1 MEDDDHFTPRLGRQ
15 KARGGKGQRHY
26 LGKVLA
32 AANLARGRSVGGLGK
47 SGFSGSRI
55 GRGAGVGRVLSSR
68 GAGGPCRR
76 RAVVKTSIVKLA
88 GKGAKAA
95 AAHLR
100 YLQRDGTTREGERG
114 KLYGAERDAVDG
126 KEFLAR
132 GEGDRHQFRFI
143 VSPEDGHQYEDLK
156 PLARR
161 LMAQI
166 EEDLGTKLDWAAVDH
181 FNTAHP
187 HTHIVIRGK
196 AADGKD
202 LVIARDYLTR
212 GIRER
217 VCDLVELDLGPRTDR
232 EIADSRRAEIGQE
245 RLTAIDRALLRDAGA
260 EREVAACAADPF
272 EQSLRAG
279 RLAKLQRM
287 GLAEPLEGDRYR
299 LAAGM
304 EETLRTMGERGDI
317 IRTMQRDFSRLE
329 MERFGADQVIYDPA
343 ADGARP
349 LLGRVVSRGLS
360 DEQEDRQ
367 YLIVDAVDGRSHYVA
382 VGKAVLAGLDEGDGI
397 GRGAVVRIEPLRA
410 SVREVDRT
418 IASIA
423 AANGSHY
430 DAALHLRHDPTAT
443 QSFAE
448 THVRRLEAMRR
459 ESGLAERE
467 PSGRWVISGDHL
479 ERVVTWQ
486 SQRLNDRPVAVEL
499 LSKGSLKELA
509 GMEAA
514 TWIDREIVSGSAPPA
529 REAGFGAE
537 LGEARVLR
545 RQWLLAQ
552 GFAAEG
558 EGGMV
563 FSEGMLEALR
573 RRELLRVGAQ
583 LSGDLDMS
591 FREARQGEKIEGI
604 YRRSV
609 ELVSGR
615 HALIE
620 RSRDFTLV
628 PWRPALERHV
638 GKSVSGLVRAD
649 GVNWTIGR
657 GRPSPG
663 IS

>member
-1 MEDDDHFTPRLGRQ
+1 
-15 KARGGKGQRHY
+15 
-26 LGKVLA
+26 
-32 AANLARGRSVGGLGK
+32 
-47 SGFSGSRI
+47 
-55 GRGAGVGRVLSSR
+55 
-68 GAGGPCRR
+68 
-76 RAVVKTSIVKLA
+76 VVKTSIVKLA

-196 AADGKD
+196 DGDGKD

-245 RLTAIDRALLRDAGA
+245 RLTSIDRALLRDAGA
-260 EREVAACAADPF
+260 VREVAARAADPF

-317 IRTMQRDFSRLE
+317 IRTMQRDFSGLE

-382 VGKAVLAGLDEGDGI
+382 VGKGVLAGLDEGDGI

-423 AANGSHY
+423 AANGGHY

-499 LSKGSLKELA
+499 LSRGTVKDLA
-509 GMEAA
+509 SMEAA
-514 TWIDREIVSGSAPPA
+514 TWIDREIASGHEATA

-537 LGEARVLR
+537 LAEARALR

-573 RRELLRVGAQ
+573 RRELFRVGAH
-583 LSGDLDMS
+583 LSGDLDMA

-638 GKSVSGLVRAD
+638 GKSVSGLVRAE
-649 GVNWTIGR
+649 GVNWAIGR
-657 GRPSPG
+657 GRTSQG

>member
-1 MEDDDHFTPRLGRQ
+1 MDDDDQFTPRLGRQ
-15 KARGGKGQRHY
+15 KALGGKGQRRY

-32 AANLARGRSVGGLGK
+32 AANLARGRGAGGRGK
-47 SGFSGSRI
+47 GGFSGSRI
-55 GRGAGVGRVLSSR
+55 GRGAGAGRMLSSR
-68 GAGGPCRR
+68 SVGGPRSR
-76 RAVVKTSIVKLA
+76 RAVVKTSIVKLG

-114 KLYGAERDAVDG
+114 TLYGQDRDAVDG

-143 VSPEDGHQYEDLK
+143 VSPEDGHQYADLK
-156 PLARR
+156 PLTRR
-161 LMAQI
+161 LMAQV
-166 EEDLGTKLDWAAVDH
+166 EEDLGTRLDWVAVDH
-181 FNTAHP
+181 FNTAHA
-187 HTHIVIRGK
+187 HTHIVVRGK

-217 VCDLVELDLGPRTDR
+217 VCDLLELDLGPRTDR
-232 EIADSRRAEIGQE
+232 EIADSRRAEIEQE
-245 RLTAIDRALLRDAGA
+245 RVTSIDRALMREGGA
-260 EREVAACAADPF
+260 DREVAARANDRF

-279 RLAKLQRM
+279 RLAKLERM
-287 GLAEPLEGDRYR
+287 GLAEPLGGDRYR
-299 LAAGM
+299 LVEGI
-304 EETLRTMGERGDI
+304 EETLRSMGERGDV
-317 IRTMQRDFSRLE
+317 IRTMQRDFSRLKL
-329 MERFGADQVIYDPA
+329 ERFGVDQAIYDPA

-349 LLGRVVSRGLS
+349 LLGRVVSRGIS
-360 DEQEDRQ
+360 DEHEDRQ
-367 YLIVDAVDGRSHYVA
+367 YLIVDAADGRSHYVA
-382 VGKAVLAGLDEGDGI
+382 VGKGARAGLDEGDGI

-410 SVREVDRT
+410 SVREADRT
-418 IASIA
+418 IAAVA
-423 AANGSHY
+423 AASGGHY
-430 DAALHLRHDPTAT
+430 DVALHLRHDPTAT
-443 QSFAE
+443 QTFAE
-448 THVRRLEAMRR
+448 THIRRLEAMRR
-459 ESGLAERE
+459 ESGLTERE

-499 LSKGSLKELA
+499 LSRGTVKDLA
-509 GMEAA
+509 SMEAA
-514 TWIDREIVSGSAPPA
+514 TWIDREIASGHEAPA

-537 LGEARVLR
+537 LAEARVLR

-563 FSEGMLEALR
+563 FSEDMLEGLR
-573 RRELLRVGAQ
+573 RRELLRIATQ
-583 LSGDLDMS
+583 LSSELEMP

-628 PWRPALERHV
+628 PWWPALERQV
-638 GKSVSGLVRAD
+638 GKSVSGLVRAE

-657 GRPSPG
+657 GRTSPG